1 MKKVLSLVGVWLVV
15 LAGPAILAQEKS
27 VIIERVIVRVNGEIF
42 TQSELTQRQ
51 IDTLRDQGKS
61 ASSDVGI
68 QAELD
73 RVTPDLLVSAVDDL
87 LLVQRARE
95 MGVKFDDSQFK
106 QYVDKLKKD
115 NRLDDEMF
123 KRELM
128 TQENMTV
135 EQLRQRFE
143 RAYMINSVQQHEIG
157 PSMMITQEEQRQYY
171 EAHKE
176 QFLSPAMV
184 TLRELYV
191 AIPTVVINGK
201 EMISP
206 VSDEASRKKIEDLR
220 ERAVKGED
228 FAQLA
233 TENSEAPS
241 KAAGGLLPAY
251 NLDDLAPALKD
262 AIGTL
267 QAGAITPPV
276 KGPKGYQVFKI
287 EARTVPQ
294 VRPFATVRPQVD
306 AAIKSERIEPQT
318 KKLLTRLRA
327 QAVIEWK
334 DDRYREIYQKRMARN

>member
-1 MKKVLSLVGVWLVV
+1 MKKVLSLVWLVV

-27 VIIERVIVRVNGEIF
+27 VVIERVIVRVNGEIF

-51 IDTLRDQGKS
+51 IDALRDQGKS

-73 RVTPDLLVSAVDDL
+73 KVTPDLLVSAVDDL

-157 PSMMITQEEQRQYY
+157 PSMMIT
-171 EAHKE
+171 
-176 QFLSPAMV
+176 
-184 TLRELYV
+184 
-191 AIPTVVINGK
+191 
-201 EMISP
+201 
-206 VSDEASRKKIEDLR
+206 
-220 ERAVKGED
+220 
-228 FAQLA
+228 
-233 TENSEAPS
+233 
-241 KAAGGLLPAY
+241 
-251 NLDDLAPALKD
+251 
-262 AIGTL
+262 
-267 QAGAITPPV
+267 
-276 KGPKGYQVFKI
+276 
-287 EARTVPQ
+287 
-294 VRPFATVRPQVD
+294 
-306 AAIKSERIEPQT
+306 
-318 KKLLTRLRA
+318 
-327 QAVIEWK
+327 
-334 DDRYREIYQKRMARN
+334 